1 MCNAIIIITIQLQL
15 NGQLQSKRKQKET
28 TNKIKTSPDNKQSFA
43 LDNNYWWAKHIKPV
57 HALRNCSIL
66 ILIKHNVRCNA
77 ILIKII
83 LTVTVDYVTSCWN
96 YMVQYIPFLTKW

>member
-43 LDNNYWWAKHIKPV
+43 LDNNY
-57 HALRNCSIL
+57 
-66 ILIKHNVRCNA
+66 
-77 ILIKII
+77 
-83 LTVTVDYVTSCWN
+83 
-96 YMVQYIPFLTKW
+96 